1 MDIAVEDKAP
11 ARVPF
16 PTVLAS
22 IVGLWVCYF
31 VLITLRSLSLEL
43 GFESEMIWRRA
54 LVCMA
59 GVITMIGFWL
69 ILRLFDDK
77 PLWAKIVAALILS
90 LPVSIILAQS
100 NVLIFASVEERAYR
114 AMAEQQGFEVRR
126 DSSGDLLVE
135 VSVPGATDGAGKPKA
150 VTIGRKSAD
159 MNVWQSLAEIGFGR
173 YFMLLAWCALYL
185 AFLTGEKARAAER
198 REGEF
203 RRAAKAAELR
213 SLRYQVNP
221 HFLFNTL
228 NSLSAL
234 VLTGKTAAAERMI
247 QTMSTFYRRSLAGD
261 PTVDVS
267 LDEEFALQRLY
278 LDIERARF
286 PEASRSQVR
295 PARGARRCPR
305 PRHDSPAAGRKLGQ
319 ACGRSKPGQGDDHR
333 VRARGVWPAGGDRLG
348 QRWKCRCIPRSAARL
363 RHWLAQCRTAPR
375 RPLRRR
381 GDDRFRPLVGRL
393 CHALAPPAGRCSKGR
408 RMTEQ
413 ATQPLRALIV
423 DDEPLAIERMQ
434 VLCAELDDLAVVGTA
449 SDGKSALAP
458 RRNAQAGPADAR
470 HDDAGHGWS
479 RRGPLARRR

>member
-54 LVCMA
+54 LVCIA
-59 GVITMIGFWL
+59 GVVTMIGFWL

-228 NSLSAL
+228 NSLSSL

-286 PEASRSQVR
+286 PERLEAQFDLPEALGDARVPGMILQPLVENSVKHAVAPSQGRVTITVSAREEYGRLVVTVADNGGSTDASHD
-295 PARGARRCPR
+295 PR
-305 PRHDSPAAGRKLGQ
+305 PGYGIGLRNVEQRLAARFGDE
-319 ACGRSKPGQGDDHR
+319 ATIVSGRSSEGYATHL
-333 VRARGVWPAGGDRLG
+333 RL
-348 QRWKCRCIPRSAARL
+348 
-363 RHWLAQCRTAPR
+363 
-375 RPLRRR
+375 
-381 GDDRFRPLVGRL
+381 PLVGV
-393 CHALAPPAGRCSKGR
+393 AKAA
-408 RMTEQ
+408 
-413 ATQPLRALIV
+413 A
-423 DDEPLAIERMQ
+423 
-434 VLCAELDDLAVVGTA
+434 
-449 SDGKSALAP
+449 
-458 RRNAQAGPADAR
+458 
-470 HDDAGHGWS
+470 
-479 RRGPLARRR
+479 